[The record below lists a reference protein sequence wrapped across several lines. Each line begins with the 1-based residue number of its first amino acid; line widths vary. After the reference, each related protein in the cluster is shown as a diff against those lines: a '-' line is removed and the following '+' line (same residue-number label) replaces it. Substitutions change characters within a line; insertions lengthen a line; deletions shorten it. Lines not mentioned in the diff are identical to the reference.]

1 MLCRRPEQARE
12 MVLALQ
18 QAKAWPLVFSTFTL
32 EPLGLSEEEQ
42 SAMDNLAAFDWL
54 FLGSENGVQFFAH
67 FLNVLGI
74 LAASLRNLKIGVV
87 GGKTAKR
94 WQKEFPAFPVH
105 QRADNMQ
112 QLIDEVVRLE
122 KGRKLTILNP
132 TSRQSL
138 QNIKVKIPVGVTL
151 QRIPLY
157 QTVKNSVLDP
167 AELEFV
173 RSGAYDA
180 IYFSAPSAFDFFVE
194 LAGMEPLRKGAAICV
209 AGKTTAGHIEEA
221 GLAVDIV
228 PEKPDAESVV
238 RALESYF
245 NGETQVSSE
254 IKDMGGNHYMTD
266 EKTTKIENDLF
277 IKACFRQPVE
287 RTPVWMM
294 RQAGRYL
301 PEYQAVRAKYDFI
314 TMYKT
319 PEAAAAVTLQPVDIL
334 GVDAAILFS
343 DILVIPEAMG
353 MELQFTEGKGPVFP
367 DPIRKNE
374 QVSGLRL
381 VEPESD
387 LKFVMDAIRLLRKEL
402 NGRVPLIGFS
412 GAPWTLATYM
422 VEGQGSKN
430 FLEIKKW
437 RFANPENLQLLLKKI
452 TDAVIAYL
460 KAQTSAGA
468 QALQL
473 FDTWAGILDPQGFR
487 EFALP
492 HVKRIIEE
500 VRTPGIPVIYFA
512 KGAGPW
518 LDVLAECGADVL
530 GIDWTMDIGAVR
542 SAVGHRFALQGNLD
556 PTALFS
562 SPQVIRSEVKKI
574 LQKFGNGSGHI
585 FNLGH
590 GILPKT
596 PVDNARAFIESVKEE
611 SRAFHREI

>member
-1 MLCRRPEQARE
+1 
-12 MVLALQ
+12 
-18 QAKAWPLVFSTFTL
+18 
-32 EPLGLSEEEQ
+32 
-42 SAMDNLAAFDWL
+42 
-54 FLGSENGVQFFAH
+54 
-67 FLNVLGI
+67 
-74 LAASLRNLKIGVV
+74 
-87 GGKTAKR
+87 
-94 WQKEFPAFPVH
+94 
-105 QRADNMQ
+105 
-112 QLIDEVVRLE
+112 
-122 KGRKLTILNP
+122 
-132 TSRQSL
+132 
-138 QNIKVKIPVGVTL
+138 
-151 QRIPLY
+151 
-157 QTVKNSVLDP
+157 
-167 AELEFV
+167 
-173 RSGAYDA
+173 
-180 IYFSAPSAFDFFVE
+180 
-194 LAGMEPLRKGAAICV
+194 
-209 AGKTTAGHIEEA
+209 
-221 GLAVDIV
+221 
-228 PEKPDAESVV
+228 
-238 RALESYF
+238 
-245 NGETQVSSE
+245 
-254 IKDMGGNHYMTD
+254 
-266 EKTTKIENDLF
+266 
-277 IKACFRQPVE
+277 
-287 RTPVWMM
+287 
-294 RQAGRYL
+294 
-301 PEYQAVRAKYDFI
+301 DFI

-319 PEAAAAVTLQPVDIL
+319 PEAAAEVTLQPVDIL

-374 QVSGLRL
+374 QVSGLRP

-473 FDTWAGILDPQGFR
+473 FDTWAGILDPEGFR

-518 LDVLAECGADVL
+518 LDALAECDADVL

-562 SPQVIRSEVKKI
+562 SPGVIRSEVKKI

-596 PVDNARAFIESVKEE
+596 PVDNARAFIKSVKEE